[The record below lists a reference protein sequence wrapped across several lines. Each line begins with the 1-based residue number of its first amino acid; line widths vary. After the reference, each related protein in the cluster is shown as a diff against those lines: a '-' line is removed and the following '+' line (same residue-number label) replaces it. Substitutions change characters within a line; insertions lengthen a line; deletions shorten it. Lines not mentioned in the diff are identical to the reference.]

1 MGWDGML
8 SHLISCHVMSCH
20 VMSCRALFCPPFLS
34 LLVTALT
41 LSLTHAHTTH
51 IHHTYTSMPLSVC
64 VCHITSDI
72 SDEGPLAFAEVPF
85 SEYQG
90 GEFSSDDIDDTLFEW

>member
-1 MGWDGML
+1 
-8 SHLISCHVMSCH
+8 
-20 VMSCRALFCPPFLS
+20 
-34 LLVTALT
+34 
-41 LSLTHAHTTH
+41 
-51 IHHTYTSMPLSVC
+51 MPLSVC